1 MGKIR
6 TKELFD
12 IVRSVSNDE
21 VNQRAALSSN
31 KSKVQRYIWL
41 FGFGIPLLISL
52 ITLFVAYKFQ
62 LESTWFWFGLFSLS
76 ICYISIILSMLW
88 DVFTHR
94 DILKRLW
101 TEPFALIVSNA
112 ESNASTDMAHYRKL
126 LSYSLEELRYLLLQ
140 LVSEKEAFSRRIS
153 LINGSIEK
161 VGLLPG
167 ILALVVMF
175 TKLPSEQSPPWV
187 AGIALAI
194 PFLHIFGVGMMF
206 LISRLERSI
215 KLVEL
220 AITKKI

>member
-1 MGKIR
+1 M
-6 TKELFD
+6 
-12 IVRSVSNDE
+12 
-21 VNQRAALSSN
+21 
-31 KSKVQRYIWL
+31 
-41 FGFGIPLLISL
+41 
-52 ITLFVAYKFQ
+52 
-62 LESTWFWFGLFSLS
+62 
-76 ICYISIILSMLW
+76 
-88 DVFTHR
+88 
-94 DILKRLW
+94 
-101 TEPFALIVSNA
+101 SNA

-187 AGIALAI
+187 VGIALAI